1 MAKLFVQSVKCPV
14 CGHAN
19 DVDFRFCQRCGYQ
32 RKVFRPATAG
42 GVKVNLEE
50 IDARHQQLLNYD
62 QASSYAKQ
70 KDSIQK

>member
-1 MAKLFVQSVKCPV
+1 MPGLWT
-14 CGHAN
+14 
-19 DVDFRFCQRCGYQ
+19 RCGYQ

-50 IDARHQQLLNYD
+50 IDAGHQQLLNYD

-70 KDSIQK
+70 KDSIQKELEISVCSSRMCDFGYGNTA